1 MNKDLENIKSA
12 IEQSDALRES
22 EKDALF
28 NSIKAVDKELT
39 IIEFKLERTEK
50 VKRTTSVLLEETN
63 DELEKKRADVEQ
75 AKEAIKK

>member
-50 VKRTTSVLLEETN
+50 VKRTTSYH
-63 DELEKKRADVEQ
+63 
-75 AKEAIKK
+75 